1 VLIESLILGKDWC
14 FVEEEISLREL
25 IEVLLKWKWLIVA
38 VTVAAVAAAGFVSF
52 FVLPEK
58 YEAVATLLVNEPWVI
73 QSITSEEE
81 MPQPQPI
88 PLETYVHQIKSSAML
103 SRVRER
109 LGLDPKEY
117 TIRGLR
123 NSITVENPKNTQLLN
138 IKVVSKDPKMAQK
151 IANTLAKEFVNF
163 INIENKEQLNK
174 SSVMLAEQ
182 LKSGEEKLGEVL
194 EEQKQFLSQPQSV
207 AELQQEV
214 DSKIEQLTE
223 YKAKLM
229 DNRVLLD
236 KKRRGL
242 EVARKQLKETPEV
255 LVTDKRLVNDTLLA
269 SMVRNVTGREAESLS
284 GLTLKYEEI
293 NPLYIELQRKILD
306 YESSINELETENRS
320 LERAIAET
328 RAVLEDLQVELA
340 EKQAEYEKLQTRID
354 TLKSNYSTLSR
365 RYEEAQIASSLDKG
379 DTSII
384 LTAPAVEPVFPVG
397 PRKMLN
403 IAIAAVLGL
412 MVSVFAAFF
421 WEYWTSTSQQGGKE
435 SAISGSR

>member
-1 VLIESLILGKDWC
+1 
-14 FVEEEISLREL
+14 VEEEISLREL

-38 VTVAAVAAAGFVSF
+38 VTVVAVAAAGFVSF

-138 IKVVSKDPKMAQK
+138 IKVVNKDPKMAQK

-284 GLTLKYEEI
+284 GLTLKDEEI
-293 NPLYIELQRKILD
+293 NPLYIELQRKIID

-340 EKQAEYEKLQTRID
+340 EKQAEYAKLQTRID

-384 LTAPAVEPVFPVG
+384 LTAPAVEPIFPVG

-421 WEYWTSTSQQGGKE
+421 WEYWISTANGNKS
-435 SAISGSR
+435 SSIN